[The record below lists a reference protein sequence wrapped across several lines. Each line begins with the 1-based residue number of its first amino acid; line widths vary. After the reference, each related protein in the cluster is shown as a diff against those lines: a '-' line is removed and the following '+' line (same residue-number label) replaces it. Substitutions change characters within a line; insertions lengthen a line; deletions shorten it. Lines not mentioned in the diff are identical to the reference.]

1 MAISSSAQT
10 LTTLAYYGDSFSRF
24 TSFVQG
30 RDSNLYGTVIDFNNG
45 YGSVLKVT
53 RSGTLTVLHNF
64 CSQPNCTDGEYP
76 GAIILATDGNFYGIT
91 GYGGAT
97 CSATFIV
104 GCGTVFKITP
114 GGAFTVLHSFNGS
127 DGNVPDWLIEGSDRN
142 FYGTTSAGGS
152 SSLCAGGCGTIFKM
166 TLAGT
171 ITTLHSF
178 NETDGIG
185 PAGLIQATDGNFYGT
200 TYSGGK
206 YNPSFCAPYG
216 GCGTVFKA
224 TKGGAFTSLHSF
236 DLTDGAIPYVPVAQA
251 SDGPFYG
258 TTYYGKDGGDGTI
271 FSITS
276 QGKAKTVYTFVGIG
290 TNPVV
295 GLIPATDGNLYGT
308 MQEGGFCSDTGLIY
322 SVSLTGV
329 FATVEGLCYGN
340 YTDSVVQATSG
351 KFYGTYT
358 SNSGGA
364 FYSLD
369 AGLGPFVAFVLPS
382 GRPPQT
388 AQILGQGLTGATA
401 VTFNGVAATSFKVV
415 SDTYMTA
422 VVPAGATTGPVVVN
436 TLTGQLSSNVN
447 FRISK

>member
-1 MAISSSAQT
+1 
-10 LTTLAYYGDSFSRF
+10 
-24 TSFVQG
+24 
-30 RDSNLYGTVIDFNNG
+30 
-45 YGSVLKVT
+45 
-53 RSGTLTVLHNF
+53 
-64 CSQPNCTDGEYP
+64 
-76 GAIILATDGNFYGIT
+76 
-91 GYGGAT
+91 
-97 CSATFIV
+97 
-104 GCGTVFKITP
+104 
-114 GGAFTVLHSFNGS
+114 
-127 DGNVPDWLIEGSDRN
+127 
-142 FYGTTSAGGS
+142 
-152 SSLCAGGCGTIFKM
+152 
-166 TLAGT
+166 
-171 ITTLHSF
+171 
-178 NETDGIG
+178 
-185 PAGLIQATDGNFYGT
+185 
-200 TYSGGK
+200 
-206 YNPSFCAPYG
+206 
-216 GCGTVFKA
+216 
-224 TKGGAFTSLHSF
+224 
-236 DLTDGAIPYVPVAQA
+236 
-251 SDGPFYG
+251 
-258 TTYYGKDGGDGTI
+258 
-271 FSITS
+271 
-276 QGKAKTVYTFVGIG
+276 
-290 TNPVV
+290 
-295 GLIPATDGNLYGT
+295 
-308 MQEGGFCSDTGLIY
+308 LIY